1 MLQML
6 LPQLH
11 GAVNGN
17 LPGYPGRCVCR
28 FSENRLGTRDVHRND
43 RIVAVLFEN
52 DPKKKYKKKKME
64 ADARQR
70 RDHGRYEQTG
80 GGADA
85 GRITLS
91 LRMVNF

>member
-52 DPKKKYKKKKME
+52 DPKNKKNKKKWRQTPGRDVIM
-64 ADARQR
+64 DATSKQVV
-70 RDHGRYEQTG
+70 EL
-80 GGADA
+80 
-85 GRITLS
+85 TLEES
-91 LRMVNF
+91 LCHCVW